1 MRLHES
7 VNTYT
12 YIYVY
17 IYMYISPEQIAQAAG
32 NEQSEARVESVR
44 SSKETESHG
53 SLKAE
58 TGLVP

>member
-12 YIYVY
+12 YIY
-17 IYMYISPEQIAQAAG
+17 IYISPEQTAQAAG
-32 NEQSEARVESVR
+32 HEHGEARVEFVR